1 LQDIGN
7 SLFEEV
13 AIPIPQERQNA
24 ALIDKN
30 GLAKMAKKREV
41 ALTDQEIRNLVEPEG
56 KLYSHPKWRPNL
68 FIRFGKRAKTYY
80 AIVRHPVGKPE
91 WTKIG
96 RVDRV
101 TIKEAQEACGRIVE
115 RVRAGET
122 AKEVSPGT
130 LTFAN
135 VVENYRVKVG
145 QHQRRWPD
153 KKRRL
158 DRYLL
163 DKFGKRTFVDIKRGE
178 VNDLLNKIATKSARV
193 ADQVLSDLQA
203 VEKNYLTMG
212 SVVADDYVQ
221 RFRGKTIPK
230 RAPLNPRKRVL
241 SAEELRVIWNLAGET
256 DRFGVILKLLLLS
269 GQRLTKVLSMRWE
282 HLTLSTGE
290 WRIPHELREKG
301 VPEILP
307 LPPQAITLIK
317 SQPELGRYVFGSVR
331 GDGYMFSL
339 SVLKR
344 EFEAKVRKQLP
355 GIKRWTL
362 HDLRRTHRTL
372 LSKCKVDF
380 FVAESI
386 LGHEIEGV
394 AGTYQRDDFMEEI
407 PAALVKLAKHIETIV
422 AGPVK
427 QKEPRGERRRR
438 LSQLVLLR
446 ETVRPPLPLVS

>member
-7 SLFEEV
+7 LLFEEV
-13 AIPIPQERQNA
+13 AIPIPQERQIA

-30 GLAKMAKKREV
+30 GLAKMANAKRKD

-56 KLYSHPKWRPNL
+56 KLYSHPTFRRNL
-68 FIRFGKRAKTYY
+68 FIRFGKRSRTWY

-101 TIKEAQEACGRIVE
+101 TIKEAEELCGRIVE

-122 AKEVSPGT
+122 AKEVLPGT
-130 LTFAN
+130 LTFAA

-145 QHQRRWPD
+145 QHHRRWPD

-158 DRYLL
+158 DLYLL
-163 DKFGKRTFVDIKRGE
+163 HEFGKRTFVDIKRGE
-178 VNDLLNKIATKSARV
+178 VNDLLNKIETKSARV
-193 ADQVLSDLQA
+193 ADQVLADLQA
-203 VEKNYLTMG
+203 VEKHYLTMG

-221 RFRGKTIPK
+221 RFRGKTIAK
-230 RAPLNPRKRVL
+230 RAPNIKRKRVL
-241 SAEELRVIWNLAGET
+241 SPEELRIIWTLAGGA
-256 DRFGVILKLLLLS
+256 DRFGVIMKLLLLS

-282 HLTLSTGE
+282 HLTLGTGE
-290 WRIPHELREKG
+290 WRIPRVAREKG
-301 VPEILP
+301 APEILR
-307 LPPQAITLIK
+307 L
-317 SQPELGRYVFGSVR
+317 SDYVFGSVR
-331 GDGYMFSL
+331 GNGYMFSL
-339 SVLKR
+339 SPLKR

-355 GIKRWTL
+355 AIKRWTL

-380 FVAESI
+380 FAAESI
-386 LGHEIEGV
+386 LGHEIKGV
-394 AGTYQRDDFMEEI
+394 AGVYQRDDFMEDI
-407 PAALVKLAKHIETIV
+407 PAALVKLAKRIERIV

-427 QKEPRGERRRR
+427 QAEPRRERRRR

-446 ETVRPPLPLVS
+446 QTVRPPVPTQP